1 MPWPKPPRSPPRGAE
16 RAASRDVVVDQL
28 FITLEL
34 VPATALL
41 RTQAAGGEPKAQYQL
56 GIAYKEGA
64 GVEKDL
70 GQAASWFARAAAQ
83 GDARAKYQ
91 MARVCGLRKDVWV
104 VVRRCEIA
112 AAQGDRGSMYR
123 LGELYQAGITVLQSA
138 ARARG
143 CYARAAAKGHP
154 GAAQALKEMQL
165 VRDIMPRGVG
175 WR

>member
-1 MPWPKPPRSPPRGAE
+1 
-16 RAASRDVVVDQL
+16 
-28 FITLEL
+28 
-34 VPATALL
+34 
-41 RTQAAGGEPKAQYQL
+41 
-56 GIAYKEGA
+56 
-64 GVEKDL
+64 
-70 GQAASWFARAAAQ
+70 
-83 GDARAKYQ
+83 
-91 MARVCGLRKDVWV
+91 
-104 VVRRCEIA
+104 
-112 AAQGDRGSMYR
+112 MYR